1 MIIKRGDLLLADFN
15 PVKGSEQGKTRPCVV
30 IQNNV
35 GNAYSNTTIVVPVTS
50 KISEKFYP
58 TDVFATAEDLNL
70 KSDGTINC
78 SQIATVSVKDR
89 IIKKLGSLKPST
101 MKKVDDKDYGTVV
114 HMYNFQKKEYCRQLV
129 EVKIRQAI
137 TSGDLYVFV
146 PWGETEFGTPISKKF
161 SIKWHEDEEK
171 YYFID
176 KSGDF
181 ILHSYC
187 FTNIN
192 FI

>member
-1 MIIKRGDLLLADFN
+1 MGFWEKIKTWKDKITLISGFVILLTGVGIVPITKQVINFVNFQSYIIKD
-15 PVKGSEQGKTRPCVV
+15 
-30 IQNNV
+30 
-35 GNAYSNTTIVVPVTS
+35 
-50 KISEKFYP
+50 YP
-58 TDVFATAEDLNL
+58 ILRVEVDSL
-70 KSDGTINC
+70 KL
-78 SQIATVSVKDR
+78 R
-89 IIKKLGSLKPST
+89 IKLIEKKLEDYDLIKEHVIYLMKDNDILGGILRAT
-101 MKKVDDKDYGTVV
+101 MKKIDDKDYGTVV

-176 KSGDF
+176 KKGDF
-181 ILHSYC
+181 YLLYEIDISK
-187 FTNIN
+187 TIR
-192 FI
+192 I

>member
-1 MIIKRGDLLLADFN
+1 MGFWEKLKSLKEKIGLIGGFIILLTGVGIVPATKQVIHFVSTSSYIIKDYPKLKLEVDSLDLRFKLIEKRLEDYDLI
-15 PVKGSEQGKTRPCVV
+15 KEHV
-30 IQNNV
+30 I
-35 GNAYSNTTIVVPVTS
+35 Y
-50 KISEKFYP
+50 
-58 TDVFATAEDLNL
+58 LM
-70 KSDGTINC
+70 
-78 SQIATVSVKDR
+78 KDND
-89 IIKKLGSLKPST
+89 ILGGILRAT